1 MPEDR
6 LGRGAVPS
14 LSLADNA
21 LLTATQADAIS
32 AGLVRR
38 DKVRAF
44 AERIIAAFGVRGGGP
59 DQSAGALS
67 GGNLQKFIVGREV
80 LNAPRVLVVAQPTW
94 GVDVAAALVIRQALL
109 DLRDQG
115 VALLVIS
122 EELDELLD
130 IADRIAVI
138 AGGRLAPPRPRADVT
153 RDEIGLAMS
162 GDATPTSPEARHV
175 ASA

>member
-1 MPEDR
+1 MTQPD
-6 LGRGAVPS
+6 
-14 LSLADNA
+14 
-21 LLTATQADAIS
+21 ATG

-38 DKVRAF
+38 DRVRSF
-44 AERIIAAFGVRGGGP
+44 AERIIATFGVRGGGP
-59 DQSAGALS
+59 DQTAGALS

-80 LNAPRVLVVAQPTW
+80 LNRPRVLVIAQPTW
-94 GVDVAAALVIRQALL
+94 GVDVGAALVIRQALL

-115 VALLVIS
+115 VAILVIS

-138 AGGRLAPPRPRADVT
+138 ANGRLGPARPRVEVT
-153 RDEIGLAMS
+153 RDAIGLAMS
-162 GDATPTSPEARHV
+162 GEPVAQGLEVCDV